1 MTIDAAIFAR
11 LREIAD
17 ELSQLP
23 MKPRVEIGP
32 QGLVMMMSPTTPHGL
47 TVIYLRRQLEQQ
59 APDALVFTNT
69 DMQDAALGLLRVP
82 DLMVLPAALIDSQP
96 QDAVRPRDV
105 ELVVEVVSRSNP
117 ENDYR
122 DKIVDY
128 SAMGIPLYLIVD
140 PGRGTA
146 QMMSEPTGTGYGKTR
161 TYDYG
166 QPIPVGR
173 WLLTTDSLPRYR

>member
-1 MTIDAAIFAR
+1 MSIDAATFAR

-32 QGLVMMMSPTTPHGL
+32 QGLVMMVSPTTPHGL
-47 TVIYLRRQLEQQ
+47 TAIYLRRQLEQQ
-59 APDALVFTNT
+59 APDALVFTDT
-69 DMQDAALGLLRVP
+69 DMQDAELGRMRVP
-82 DLMVLPAALIDSQP
+82 DLMVLPMDLIDSQP
-96 QDAVRPRDV
+96 QDAVNPRDV

-122 DKIVDY
+122 DKIADY

-146 QMMSEPTGTGYGKTR
+146 QVMSEPDGTGYGKTR

-166 QPIPVGR
+166 QPVSVGR
-173 WLLTTDSLPRYR
+173 WLLATGDLPRYR